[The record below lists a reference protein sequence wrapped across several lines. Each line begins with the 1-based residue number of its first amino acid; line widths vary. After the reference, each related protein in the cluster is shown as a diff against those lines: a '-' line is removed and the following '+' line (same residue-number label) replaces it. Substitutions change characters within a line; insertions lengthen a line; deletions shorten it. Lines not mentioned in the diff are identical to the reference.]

1 MQMTMSNHDLP
12 ALHEFFCG
20 YLHQDTLAEYGGA
33 LAAAAQFRADADEAQ
48 ATAVQREFTQLRS
61 SIDADDLAA
70 INAAVEQHGAAYQF
84 ASVREWREFC
94 DVLLEE

>member
-1 MQMTMSNHDLP
+1 MTTDFP
-12 ALHEFFCG
+12 ALREFFRG

-48 ATAVQREFTQLRS
+48 TSSVQREFASLR
-61 SIDADDLAA
+61 AALPGDDLAA
-70 INAAVEQHGAAYQF
+70 VNAEIERHGAAYQF
-84 ASVREWREFC
+84 ASIREWREFA

>member
-1 MQMTMSNHDLP
+1 MTTSDLP
-12 ALHEFFCG
+12 ALREFFRG

-33 LAAAAQFRADADEAQ
+33 LAAAAQFRADADDAQ
-48 ATAVQREFTQLRS
+48 TRAVQREFAQFES
-61 SIDADDLAA
+61 SISAEDLPA
-70 INAAVEQHGAAYQF
+70 INAEVERHGAAYQF